1 METPTSWPVG
11 ASWMRVGNKLL
22 TILMLMVCFFAGSF
36 DIGAEIMKL
45 KIPYQPDTGQCYE
58 RLGQSNQEFRNGF
71 ESLRTIATSSDA
83 FADRLDKILKSNE
96 EISRKGKA
104 LPPQQPWREEN
115 AFVCCVYDLL
125 ESVFAAEEEN
135 ILNSSVDT
143 KEKRNK
149 LNQLLKALNK
159 VDFGSPQW
167 NGRIK
172 PRIEEELKENL
183 AKVR

>member
-1 METPTSWPVG
+1 MQ
-11 ASWMRVGNKLL
+11 VGNKLL
-22 TILMLMVCFFAGSF
+22 AIIALLVCFLAGSF
-36 DIGAEIMKL
+36 DVGAEIMKL

-58 RLGQSNQEFRNGF
+58 RLSQSNQEFRNGF
-71 ESLRTIATSSDA
+71 ESLKTIATSSDA

-115 AFVCCVYDLL
+115 AYVCCVYDLL
-125 ESVFAAEEEN
+125 ESLFAAEEES
-135 ILNSSVDT
+135 IVNSSAEN
-143 KEKRNK
+143 KEKGNK
-149 LNQLLKALNK
+149 LNQLLKNLNK

-172 PRIEEELKENL
+172 PRIEEELKQNL